1 MMTLAELVDELTAFL
16 MAQPVKTPF
25 IFGISGGQGA
35 GKSTLCQALDK
46 KLAAQGKA
54 SLTLSLD
61 DFYLSKAQRQ
71 KLAKTVHPL
80 CATRGVPGT
89 HDVARLADVL
99 SRLNSISAAAPLA
112 VPRFSK
118 SHDDGLDDVMVTQRP
133 DFVFLEGWCV
143 GGHAGCI
150 DTMAQNEWEATHD
163 GDAIWK
169 SWSREA
175 ARAYQPIWDKCGAL
189 MLLRQEDFDAVI
201 DSRWEQEKGNAAQSG
216 VWQFADRA
224 AVAEFC
230 AHYQSWTL
238 GIWEDL
244 TPRADFVIG
253 RTPGYDYYPM
263 RG

>member
-1 MMTLAELVDELTAFL
+1 MKLDELVNHLSAFL
-16 MAQPVKTPF
+16 VGQAGSRPF

-35 GKSTLCQALDK
+35 GKSTLCHALDE
-46 KLAAQGKA
+46 KLAAQGKTT
-54 SLTLSLD
+54 LTLALD
-61 DFYLSKAQRQ
+61 DFYLSKAARQ
-71 KLAKTVHPL
+71 KLAHDIHPL

-99 SRLNSISAAAPLA
+99 AKLATASAATPLA

-118 SHDDGLDDVMVTQRP
+118 SHDDCADDAQITQRP

-143 GGHAGCI
+143 GGHADCI
-150 DTMAQNEWEATHD
+150 ETVAQNDWEIEHD
-163 GDAIWK
+163 ADAIWK
-169 SWSREA
+169 SWTHEA
-175 ARAYQPIWDKCGAL
+175 ARAYQQIWDKCDAM
-189 MLLRQEDFDAVI
+189 MLLRQENFEAVI
-201 DSRWEQEKGNAAQSG
+201 DSRWIQEQGNAAASG
-216 VWQFADRA
+216 IWQFADRA

-238 GIWEDL
+238 GIWADL

-253 RTPGYDYYPM
+253 RTPSYDYYSM

>member
-1 MMTLAELVDELTAFL
+1 MKLHELVEQLAAFVL
-16 MAQPVKTPF
+16 AQEMRRPF

-35 GKSTLCQALDK
+35 GKSTLCHALDE
-46 KLAAQGKA
+46 KLTAQGKTT
-54 SLTLSLD
+54 LTLALD
-61 DFYLSKAQRQ
+61 DFYLSKAARLQ
-71 KLAKTVHPL
+71 LAQQVHPL

-99 SRLNSISAAAPLA
+99 SKLATISTARPLA
-112 VPRFSK
+112 VPRFAK
-118 SHDDGLDDVMVTQRP
+118 SHDDCIDEAWVTQRP

-143 GGHAGCI
+143 GGHADCI
-150 DTMAQNEWEATHD
+150 EDVAQNDWEKEHD
-163 GDAIWK
+163 ANAIWK
-169 SWSREA
+169 SWTRDA
-175 ARAYQPIWDKCGAL
+175 ARAYQAIWDKCDAM
-189 MLLRQEDFDAVI
+189 MLLRQENFEAVI
-201 DSRWEQEKGNAAQSG
+201 DSRWVQEQGNAAASG

-238 GIWEDL
+238 GIWADL

-253 RTPGYDYYPM
+253 RTPSYDYYSM